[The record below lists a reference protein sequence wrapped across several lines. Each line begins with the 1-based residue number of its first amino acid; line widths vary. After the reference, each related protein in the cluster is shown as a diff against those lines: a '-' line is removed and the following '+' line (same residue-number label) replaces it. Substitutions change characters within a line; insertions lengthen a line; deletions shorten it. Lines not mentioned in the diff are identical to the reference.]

1 MKKEYFV
8 KPPFVLRMVEKL
20 EACDVNNRELR
31 MVRLNMLETVG
42 RVLKVARIKDS
53 GFSPSKE
60 FQTCCRIMKNRHD
73 TRH

>member
-1 MKKEYFV
+1 MS
-8 KPPFVLRMVEKL
+8 
-20 EACDVNNRELR
+20 NREMR

-42 RVLKVARIKDS
+42 RVLKVVRIKDS

-60 FQTCCRIMKNRHD
+60 FQICCRITKNRHD